1 MEAMVGD
8 KVPEDIIYEILLKL
22 PVRSLLRFTAVC
34 KSWNCMIK
42 SSTFITHHLIQKEDV
57 QLLLHNPQYGMYL
70 LYKDDDNDDGRS
82 SSTLREYTNLDNPY
96 DFYDRGLASHFVGT
110 CKGLVCLAVE
120 DIDSIALVWNPSIR
134 KFVVL
139 PKSGVTFYHEYCLHH
154 NEPSRPSIKATSTKA
169 ATPSPMPKEDT
180 LPRCQT
186 PAEALSC

>member
-8 KVPEDIIYEILLKL
+8 KVTKDIIYEILLRL

-42 SSTFITHHLIQKEDV
+42 SSTFITQHLIQNEDV

-96 DFYDRGLASHFVGT
+96 DLYDGGLASKFVGT
-110 CKGLVCLAVE
+110 CKGLVCLAAE
-120 DIDSIALVWNPSIR
+120 DIDSTALVWNPSIR

-139 PKSGVTFYHEYCLHH
+139 PKSGVTFCHEYDYLEATVALATTGVPMTIRSYEECLLFEKT
-154 NEPSRPSIKATSTKA
+154 N
-169 ATPSPMPKEDT
+169 
-180 LPRCQT
+180 
-186 PAEALSC
+186 LSNVNMRSGR